1 MVCALIPPKVAAPRP
16 LDNLMTNLA
25 FQSLDPM
32 TQAEFARWVETVPH
46 NDLHHY
52 ELLDGFIVMEPP
64 AGWPH
69 GGIEIE
75 IGSRLRAFLESH
87 PIGRLCGSSQGF
99 ELPTGDTVE
108 PDLAFISQERWARLR
123 RPIRGFLRVVPDLVV
138 EILSPGTRR
147 IDRGQKKKVYERNG
161 VREYWL
167 VDPKSHS
174 VEVFRLRE
182 SEQDERE
189 PEYDAGRRFAAGD
202 TLDCGVLPGLR
213 LAVADLFLPD

>member
-1 MVCALIPPKVAAPRP
+1 
-16 LDNLMTNLA
+16 MTHLA
-25 FQSLDPM
+25 FRSLDPM
-32 TQAEFARWVETVPH
+32 TQAEFARWLKTVPA

-75 IGSRLRAFLESH
+75 VGSRLQAYLESH

-99 ELPTGDTVE
+99 ELPSGDTVE
-108 PDLAFISQERWARLR
+108 PDLAFISRERWARLR

-138 EILSPGTRR
+138 EILSPGTRQ
-147 IDRGQKKKVYERNG
+147 IDQKQKKRIYERNG

-167 VDPKSHS
+167 VDPRSRS
-174 VEVFRLRE
+174 VEVFRLLE
-182 SEQDERE
+182 KGD
-189 PEYDAGRRFAAGD
+189 YDAGRRFMAGD

-213 LAVADLFLPD
+213 LDVAALFPADELG